1 MARSPASRQ
10 SNNIRALARKSK
22 APPLATTSDLGD
34 QAVAKVAAAVNALV
48 ADTFV
53 LYMKTK
59 NFHWHMSGK
68 HFRDYHLL
76 LDEHATDIESAI
88 DPLAERVRKLGAD
101 TLHSLK
107 EALELTSLRESEGE
121 YLTPREMF
129 DQLIADNKTV
139 VHNLRK
145 AHEVCDEAEDVAT
158 ASLIEELIDHSE
170 RRLWF
175 LFETNQARENSDS

>member
-1 MARSPASRQ
+1 MARSAATKPS
-10 SNNIRALARKSK
+10 NIRTLARKSK
-22 APPLATTSDLGD
+22 APPLATSSDLGD
-34 QAVAKVAAAVNALV
+34 AAVAKVAAAVNPLV
-48 ADTFV
+48 ADAFV

-68 HFRDYHLL
+68 HFRDYHLM
-76 LDEHATDIESAI
+76 LDEHATDIEASI

-107 EALELTSLRESEGE
+107 DALALTSIRESEGE

-129 DQLIADNKTV
+129 DQLIADNKAV
-139 VHNLRK
+139 ARNLRK
-145 AHEVCDEAEDVAT
+145 AHEVCDDAEDVAT
-158 ASLIEELIDHSE
+158 ASLLEELIDHTE

-175 LFETNQARENSDS
+175 LFETNQARENADS